1 MDANLLNAFGNG
13 FLSVFTWPTFGFL
26 LIGIAIGFA
35 VGILP
40 GLGGAV
46 TMALMLPFTFD
57 MSPVG
62 AFAFLLGML
71 AVTSTTGDITS
82 ILFGVPGEASSAALI
97 MDGHP
102 LAKDGQA
109 GRALGAAL
117 VSSLMGAAVG
127 AFAIVLAVPVVRPLV
142 LSIGTPEF
150 FMLTVLGI
158 TFIAAL
164 SNRQVLK
171 GLVVGA
177 AGLLLAAV
185 GKDPQS
191 GVERFAFGQLFLWD
205 GVSLVAVTVGLFAI
219 PELVS
224 LAVKGTSISAYGVH
238 KLGGVGQGVLDC
250 FRHWALILRCS
261 ALGTF
266 IGILPG
272 VGGSVSQWM
281 AYAHS
286 VQSSREQHRFGK
298 GAIEG
303 VVGPGAC
310 NNSNLGG
317 SLIPAIA
324 FGLPGS
330 VTMAILLGAFL
341 IHGIVPGP
349 AMLTRNLNLTMSFVW
364 LIVISNVIT
373 VAVCFLFLRQIAG
386 LTLIRGSLL
395 IPAIILLVYVASF
408 TEKNA
413 MEDVFMMLA
422 FGVLGLVMARLG
434 WPAPPLILGLV
445 LGRLAEG
452 YIFISTD
459 RYGAEWLT
467 RPGVI
472 GLGILCLLV
481 IAFPFIQKRL
491 WPHAAASES
500 PEPSISV
507 SRPLPDLA
515 FTAVLVLLAGL
526 ALLGAASWSF
536 RAGLYPRTIAIAM
549 LALGLTLLVI
559 QIARLITSRPVASA
573 TLPTGEA
580 LRPTERR
587 RALLLGAWLLA
598 FLAAILILGFPI
610 GGTLTTL
617 AYVRLY
623 AREPWRPSL
632 ITTAVVAAFFAISV
646 YGLHLPYPEALVR
659 LPMI

>member
-1 MDANLLNAFGNG
+1 MDANLLTAFTEG
-13 FLSVFTWPTFGFL
+13 FFSVFTWPTFGFL
-26 LIGIAIGFA
+26 LIGVAIGFA

-46 TMALMLPFTFD
+46 TMAIMLPFTFD

-71 AVTSTTGDITS
+71 AVTSTTGDLTS

-109 GRALGAAL
+109 GRALSAAL
-117 VSSLMGAAVG
+117 ISSLMGAVAG
-127 AFAIVLAVPVVRPLV
+127 AFAIVLAVPIVRPLV

-158 TFIAAL
+158 TFIASL

-177 AGLLLAAV
+177 VGMLLAAV

-191 GVERFAFGQLFLWD
+191 GVDRYAFGQLFLWD

-219 PELVS
+219 PELIE
-224 LAVKGTSISAYGVH
+224 LAVKGTSIAQSGVH
-238 KLGGVGQGVLDC
+238 KLGGIWEGVKDC

-281 AYAHS
+281 AYAHA
-286 VQSSREQHRFGK
+286 VQSSREKGRFGK

-303 VVGPGAC
+303 VVAPGAC

-364 LIVISNVIT
+364 LIIVANVIT
-373 VAVCFLFLRQIAG
+373 VAVCFLFLRRIAG
-386 LTLIRGSLL
+386 LTVIRGSLL
-395 IPAIILLVYVASF
+395 IPAIILLIYVASF
-408 TEKNA
+408 SEKNA
-413 MEDVFMMLA
+413 MEDVLMMLV
-422 FGVLGLVMARLG
+422 FGVLGLVMTRLS
-434 WPAPPLILGLV
+434 WPTPPLILGLV

-452 YIFISTD
+452 YVFISTE
-459 RYGAEWLT
+459 RYGAQWLT
-467 RPGVI
+467 RPGVM
-472 GLGILCLLV
+472 GLMVVCLLV
-481 IAFPFIQKRL
+481 ILFPVIQKRF
-491 WPHAAASES
+491 WPQQESES
-500 PEPSISV
+500 ASQL
-507 SRPLPDLA
+507 LPRGREIPDIA
-515 FTAVLVLLAGL
+515 FTLMILVMALAAVSTAGGWSL
-526 ALLGAASWSF
+526 RAA
-536 RAGLYPRTIAIAM
+536 LYPRTIGYAL
-549 LALGLTLLVI
+549 LALVAALLLAQV
-559 QIARLITSRPVASA
+559 ARWLRQRGVSIPLESAAASIT
-573 TLPTGEA
+573 GD
-580 LRPTERR
+580 RR
-587 RALLLGAWLLA
+587 RAYWCGAWMLTFLATILLLG
-598 FLAAILILGFPI
+598 FPA
-610 GGTLTTL
+610 GGTLATL
-617 AYVRLY
+617 AYLRGY
-623 AREPWRPSL
+623 ARESWVPSL
-632 ITTAVVAAFFAISV
+632 VVTGIIAAFFGVLV
-646 YGLHLPYPEALVR
+646 YGLHLPFPNGWLTQALA
-659 LPMI
+659 PS